1 MLKYMRSPSELDIT
15 LFNATINAYLG
26 KRPKK
31 PERKYNIKEI
41 FNKMGTNFPL
51 KLKSSVNMKYVNYI
65 NIEAVSVCLPGGRGC
80 VGKERLGTKL
90 TNRQTAMKNNTGVY
104 YSPLTKDHNENN
116 PKSYG
121 FLQLSGKIMYKDGYI
136 GNINVPVDAS
146 GIIGLRTGA
155 SKNIKINPLQNNA
168 NNAQTDFIQMI
179 DEIKML
185 LLKRLNIKDERPT
198 RLEMVNANFNLYT
211 KKKKV
216 KQTDPEPRPH
226 INNFESAL
234 DMIHNNMKTDDGNH
248 IYKRASKKWLTAQGQ
263 PSVMKGIYKPIKN
276 DKKYPTI
283 SMSAYG
289 LVEIMGSSSFKSLF
303 NGYKKIFTAFKKI
316 EEELNI
322 ENAVIT
328 NKKEGKRSK
337 TNKIDTNMKIETFN
351 MNTNILKINGK
362 PCLKYSKS
370 HVAGFSKQ
378 LGMSNRGTKKELC
391 EKMKEMKER
400 FNSNHVRNVVNNRN
414 GNGNGNGNANG
425 NGNGNRNNR
434 NGNGNGNA
442 NANSNGNNRN
452 GNGNANSNGNN
463 RNGNGNANG
472 NGNNRNGNGR
482 IRISSVPIITPNRIV
497 NDVNKM
503 KEELSKM
510 GITLLKENLTN
521 KSNENIKSNFK
532 KYSENTMIRK
542 QNENKNSINY
552 KIPPKLERIKAMI
565 GKGYSRPVANLYSND
580 PFHSFNNLMYMKN
593 EPIRGDSTTWPTNH
607 NVYKISKYFPAPI
620 NGLKKT
626 IRR

>member
-168 NNAQTDFIQMI
+168 NNAQTEFIQMI

-211 KKKKV
+211 KKKKI

-234 DMIHNNMKTDDGNH
+234 DMIHNNMKTDDGNY
-248 IYKRASKKWLTAQGQ
+248 IYKRASKKWLTSQGQ

-337 TNKIDTNMKIETFN
+337 TNKIDTNIKLEKIN

-362 PCLKYSKS
+362 SCLKYSKS

-391 EKMKEMKER
+391 EKIKEMKEM
-400 FNSNHVRNVVNNRN
+400 FNSNHVVNNRN
-414 GNGNGNGNANG
+414 GNGNGNGNNING
-425 NGNGNRNNR
+425 NGNGNNI
-434 NGNGNGNA
+434 NG
-442 NANSNGNNRN
+442 
-452 GNGNANSNGNN
+452 
-463 RNGNGNANG
+463 NG
-472 NGNNRNGNGR
+472 NGNNRNGNGNGNNINGNGNGNNR
-482 IRISSVPIITPNRIV
+482 NGLIRSSSVPIIRPNRIV

-510 GITLLKENLTN
+510 GITLLKENLSN

-552 KIPPKLERIKAMI
+552 KIPPKLERIKAMM
-565 GKGYSRPVANLYSND
+565 GKGYSRPVANIYSND
-580 PFHSFNNLMYMKN
+580 PFHSFNNLMYMRN
-593 EPIRGDSTTWPTNH
+593 EPIRGDSTTWPKNH
-607 NVYKISKYFPAPI
+607 DVYKISKYFPAPI